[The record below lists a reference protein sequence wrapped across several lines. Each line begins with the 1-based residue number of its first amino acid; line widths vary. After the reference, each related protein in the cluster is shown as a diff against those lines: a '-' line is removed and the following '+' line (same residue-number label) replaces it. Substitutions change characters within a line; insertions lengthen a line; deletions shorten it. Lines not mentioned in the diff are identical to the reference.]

1 MTVVLLLIE
10 IAAAAVIAMQAV
22 QRVNRMSRCT
32 SFALFAGWALMGGA
46 AASSLA
52 GLLAQQTT
60 PDIYSTTLLVA
71 VALVASF
78 DRRRTG

>member
-10 IAAAAVIAMQAV
+10 IAAAAIIAMQAV

-60 PDIYSTTLLVA
+60 PDIYSTALLVA
-71 VALVASF
+71 VALVASL
-78 DRRRTG
+78 DRRRSP